1 MTEFTNYFISR
12 DGICYNVKTEKILKK
27 FVRKDGYE
35 RVTLHKDKKRVVK
48 RVDELVAS
56 IYLRQPEPN
65 QVLIHKDLDKLNNDY
80 NNLVYVTLSNYKHE
94 WKKRCMTIQK
104 QYDSS
109 KELWKEKEEILC
121 DEIAYL
127 REMMMKRVPSIK
139 YNTLCCEELES
150 HPDFINM
157 TDEEFEWY
165 VEDSG
170 GEKYRD
176 ECIHEKRL
184 SAVLVSIKLFN
195 RRTLFPQKA
204 FNEQRDKMTKEK
216 KTMMDNLAVFIRG
229 ELERREKWQ
238 KAFNEQ
244 RDKMAKVKKEIN
256 TMKEKER
263 DIEQREKKISWLEKG
278 NEWREIEHQK
288 EKENKQREIEY
299 QEKKDKQREIEH
311 KQIIQKLGEIVKVL
325 NNINWKRR

>member
-1 MTEFTNYFISR
+1 MSTTQNNIMNFN
-12 DGICYNVKTEKILKK
+12 
-27 FVRKDGYE
+27 
-35 RVTLHKDKKRVVK
+35 
-48 RVDELVAS
+48 DE
-56 IYLRQPEPN
+56 
-65 QVLIHKDLDKLNNDY
+65 
-80 NNLVYVTLSNYKHE
+80 HE

-121 DEIAYL
+121 DEMAYL
-127 REMMMKRVPSIK
+127 REMMMKRVPKLK
-139 YNTLCCEELES
+139 YNTLCCEELEY

-157 TDEEFEWY
+157 TDDEFEEY
-165 VEDSG
+165 VENCG

-195 RRTLFPQKA
+195 RRTLFPQ
-204 FNEQRDKMTKEK
+204 N
-216 KTMMDNLAVFIRG
+216 
-229 ELERREKWQ
+229 
-238 KAFNEQ
+238 AFNEQ

-288 EKENKQREIEY
+288 KKENKQREIEY

-311 KQIIQKLGEIVKVL
+311 KQIIKKLGEIVKVL
-325 NNINWKRR
+325 DSINWKRR